1 MKVLYEKNEDGV
13 AVVTLNRPEVLNA
26 LDIASKEELG
36 RIWEDAQ
43 ADDAVRALV
52 LRGAGPKAF
61 CAGSDIKEVRE
72 TGRMV
77 STETLLNAIPGCG
90 KTLHKPVVAALHGHC
105 VGMGLTLAMHC
116 DFRYAAPAA
125 KLSYPEVNHGMI
137 SAVSA
142 MHLAGL
148 IGPAA
153 AQEMLLLGDSYTA
166 EQAQRMGLVNAIADD
181 PFARAL
187 EVARRLAAKSSVA
200 IQAHK
205 RLAGFGMRR
214 LHAEERAEVIAVRDW
229 LESFDDFKEGAARFT
244 GRR

>member
-1 MKVLYEKNEDGV
+1 MKVLYEKSGDGV
-13 AVVTLNRPEVLNA
+13 AVVTLNRPDVLNA

-77 STETLLNAIPGCG
+77 STETLLDAIPGCG

-116 DFRYAAPAA
+116 DFRYAAPTA

-166 EQAQRMGLVNAIADD
+166 EQARAMGLVHAMADD
-181 PFARAL
+181 PFAKAL

-205 RLAGFGMRR
+205 RLASFAMRR